1 MVDKKSPVMR
11 QTVAKSTRAP
21 RSKKLN
27 LDKLLTSI
35 KNISTRYKR
44 NGKMTGG
51 DIDGFKNV
59 KTEIEKFF
67 MTTTALNSN
76 TAFQN
81 MLDDIIKIKKKGT
94 EPDSEY
100 TKLVEKINTLIT
112 PLINNEQ
119 PTTAIAYLFSINN
132 NDIENVL
139 NIPDK
144 KQRATRIINRI
155 SYFRSFDI
163 VPVLNPPLTDDTFKK
178 DPLLNKALSYISL
191 MQIATTLAHIHYFIN
206 NSS

>member
-81 MLDDIIKIKKKGT
+81 MLDDILKIKSKGI
-94 EPDSEY
+94 EPDSEF

-112 PLINNEQ
+112 PQINNEQ
-119 PTTAIAYLFSINN
+119 PTTAIAHLFSINN
-132 NDIENVL
+132 NDIEYVL
-139 NIPDK
+139 NVPDK
-144 KQRATRIINRI
+144 KQRATRIANRI
-155 SYFRSFDI
+155 AFFNSYQVFPI
-163 VPVLNPPLTDDTFKK
+163 LNPSPATDTFKK
-178 DPLLNKALSYISL
+178 DLLLKKALSYISL
-191 MQIATTLAHIHYFIN
+191 LQIATTLAIIHKFIN
-206 NSS
+206 DSS